1 MIKKS
6 GADYAYI
13 FTSFGPLAAF
23 IRLWIECIIVRPYT
37 AAIQSLSF
45 SLYIL
50 KPFFPECQ
58 PPSEATRLLA
68 AVCICLLGF
77 VNCFSV
83 RMANMVQDYLTYAKV
98 FALVLICMTGFVQLG
113 RGNTEYFSWEGTV
126 TDPSVIALSFY
137 SGLFA
142 YTGWNYLN
150 FIIEE
155 MKNPVRDLPRAIF
168 ISCVI
173 CLLIYVLTIVA
184 FHTTLSVP
192 EVLGSEAVAVTF
204 ANRLYGKMAWIIP
217 IFVACSTFG
226 AVNGQLLTSS
236 RLFFAG
242 AREGQM
248 PGILTNI
255 STTRATPMPS
265 VIIISLLSLGYLTSR
280 HVSTIVSLCIKN

>member
-1 MIKKS
+1 
-6 GADYAYI
+6 
-13 FTSFGPLAAF
+13 
-23 IRLWIECIIVRPYT
+23 
-37 AAIQSLSF
+37 
-45 SLYIL
+45 
-50 KPFFPECQ
+50 
-58 PPSEATRLLA
+58 
-68 AVCICLLGF
+68 
-77 VNCFSV
+77 
-83 RMANMVQDYLTYAKV
+83 MVQDFLTYAKV

-113 RGNTEYFSWEGTV
+113 RGNTEYFTWDGTE

-155 MKNPVRDLPRAIF
+155 MKDPVRDLPRAIF
-168 ISCVI
+168 ISCVV

-204 ANRLYGKMAWIIP
+204 ANRLYGRMAWIIP

-236 RLFFAG
+236 RLFFSG

-248 PGILTNI
+248 PGALTMI
-255 STTRATPMPS
+255 SINRTTPMPS
-265 VIIISLLSLGYLTSR
+265 VVVISCLSLAYLTSR
-280 HVSTIVSLCIKN
+280 